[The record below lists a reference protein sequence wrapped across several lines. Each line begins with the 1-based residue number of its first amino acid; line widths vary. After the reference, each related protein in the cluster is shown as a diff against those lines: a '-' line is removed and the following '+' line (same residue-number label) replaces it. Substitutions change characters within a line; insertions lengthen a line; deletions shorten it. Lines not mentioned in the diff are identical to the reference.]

1 MPEIQKTRNNQV
13 CQRLDKYC
21 EECARIG
28 STDCID
34 HGGPLSE
41 DTSVL
46 GKRLG
51 ADVFNDYMLGWNREE
66 PKGGSFK
73 PQLKRPTIPAPVKP
87 VSNDRDMSKFFD
99 NYRDISKIFGNDR
112 SNYNSPFPTRPAPS
126 SSYVVPPA
134 PKLVTTPSMPAP
146 SSTFGTPSP
155 PKFVTPIKPA
165 ASVPVPAPVV
175 AEEVIEA
182 ATPKSHDTTDLCRD
196 EKHDDNDDTG
206 CKEGGVRF
214 RENLGKYVVEYRP
227 PRFKWKLW
235 MGTYATVDE
244 GRRACDCAR
253 YYAGQDKGG
262 FYFKDSPALFEELG
276 DLNRPFS
283 LVSKDVKDKAFNVEL
298 KRRAKLV
305 IRNVQDAQRAKQP
318 ADVARPSVT
327 MSLPT
332 HIVQQVVRANAR
344 TNPANNKNESI
355 PNFSP
360 ASSGVIDPVHE
371 ENEVVSE
378 PAQQQQQ
385 EVAES
390 AQQQQEVASATA
402 LIDADAA
409 AAADAI
415 DPFANL
421 CPLEPS
427 LLFTNDYSWN
437 PGFTIP
443 SFNSVPDIQLPF
455 PLQSSLDFDESS
467 SDAHFVELWQH
478 DC

>member
-1 MPEIQKTRNNQV
+1 M
-13 CQRLDKYC
+13 
-21 EECARIG
+21 
-28 STDCID
+28 
-34 HGGPLSE
+34 
-41 DTSVL
+41 
-46 GKRLG
+46 
-51 ADVFNDYMLGWNREE
+51 
-66 PKGGSFK
+66 
-73 PQLKRPTIPAPVKP
+73 
-87 VSNDRDMSKFFD
+87 
-99 NYRDISKIFGNDR
+99 
-112 SNYNSPFPTRPAPS
+112 
-126 SSYVVPPA
+126 
-134 PKLVTTPSMPAP
+134 
-146 SSTFGTPSP
+146 
-155 PKFVTPIKPA
+155 
-165 ASVPVPAPVV
+165 
-175 AEEVIEA
+175 
-182 ATPKSHDTTDLCRD
+182 CRD

-305 IRNVQDAQRAKQP
+305 IRNVLDAQRAKQP
-318 ADVARPSVT
+318 ADVTRASVT
-327 MSLPT
+327 MPLPS
-332 HIVQQVVRANAR
+332 HIVHQVISANAR
-344 TNPANNKNESI
+344 TNPANNYKSDNV
-355 PNFSP
+355 PNSSP

-371 ENEVVSE
+371 ESEVVSE
-378 PAQQQQQ
+378 PAQQPQLQ

-390 AQQQQEVASATA
+390 AQQQQQQEVASATA
-402 LIDADAA
+402 QTDADAV

-421 CPLEPS
+421 GPLEPS

-443 SFNSVPDIQLPF
+443 SFSSVPDIQLPF
-455 PLQSSLDFDESS
+455 PLQSNLDFDESS